1 MKKLISI
8 LLLSSMVLILASCF
22 TQRHIIGEGAKGNRV
37 ETAKTW
43 YVLWGLV
50 PINNVDTQ
58 QMAKGSKN
66 YEIITQFS
74 FVDIIISIFTSFI
87 TVYPMSVEVRY

>member
-1 MKKLISI
+1 MKKALSI
-8 LLLSSMVLILASCF
+8 LLIASFTLLFVSCF
-22 TQRHIIGEGAKGNRV
+22 TQRHIVGEGAKGNRV

-50 PINNVDTQ
+50 PINKVDTNE
-58 QMAKGSKN
+58 MAKGAKD

-74 FVDIIISIFTSFI
+74 FVDIIIGIFTSYVTI
-87 TVYPMSVEVRY
+87 YPMSVEVKY